1 MLLHKSKFCALSN
14 SFTLPPTLFV
24 YLIAVTGLLVF
35 SLLLPAAMGFAHGK
49 PSIVEAWDWKN
60 ILFVVLIFFALSQY
74 RITRWFVALPLILI
88 FGLYMPAGLLYG
100 KPSLIVSIAVLQ
112 TNPAEAGEFLTNIP
126 WQVFAGV
133 IGLLTSGFIGV
144 FYSSKIRVSAKIIL
158 GIGVASFII
167 GEMISFGSAVNSKA
181 IQTVYFFRLL
191 RPSVIDGYA
200 ALKEEEKLGTP
211 SWQIASVKPR
221 YKPMSSLLV
230 KANGAITHL
239 FTVIH

>member
-1 MLLHKSKFCALSN
+1 M
-14 SFTLPPTLFV
+14 
-24 YLIAVTGLLVF
+24 GLEKYPVCGADFLC
-35 SLLLPAAMGFAHGK
+35 
-49 PSIVEAWDWKN
+49 
-60 ILFVVLIFFALSQY
+60 LSQY

-133 IGLLTSGFIGV
+133 IGLLASGFIGV

-191 RPSVIDGYA
+191 RPSVIDA
-200 ALKEEEKLGTP
+200 MP
-211 SWQIASVKPR
+211 P
-221 YKPMSSLLV
+221 
-230 KANGAITHL
+230 
-239 FTVIH
+239 

>member
-126 WQVFAGV
+126 WGRFSRAS
-133 IGLLTSGFIGV
+133 LGFWP
-144 FYSSKIRVSAKIIL
+144 
-158 GIGVASFII
+158 
-167 GEMISFGSAVNSKA
+167 AV
-181 IQTVYFFRLL
+181 L
-191 RPSVIDGYA
+191 
-200 ALKEEEKLGTP
+200 
-211 SWQIASVKPR
+211 
-221 YKPMSSLLV
+221 
-230 KANGAITHL
+230 
-239 FTVIH
+239 